1 MAASDCSL
9 LLVVDSVLA
18 ELLTLAELL
27 LDSVLD
33 DALLDALLDALADE
47 PAVELL
53 CVAVLLGDPL
63 VGAVESV
70 VGAALELLLVF
81 TATEGSSSLFNSRN
95 VVIPPA
101 ISNTATTMPMIR
113 PAFFFGGW
121 FGGPDW
127 NPGCCQAGCPW
138 SP

>member
-9 LLVVDSVLA
+9 LLVVDSVLE
-18 ELLTLAELL
+18 ELLALAELL
-27 LDSVLD
+27 LDSVLE
-33 DALLDALLDALADE
+33 DALLDALVDE
-47 PAVELL
+47 SAVELL

-63 VGAVESV
+63 VGAAESV
-70 VGAALELLLVF
+70 VGAALELPLVF

-101 ISNTATTMPMIR
+101 ISSTATTMPMMR

-121 FGGPDW
+121 FGGPD
-127 NPGCCQAGCPW
+127 
-138 SP
+138 